1 MTAISRNVEH
11 LPLDT
16 QFTVLL
22 TFLLGWLGRK
32 QQTVIDYLLEE
43 NRILKEQ
50 LEATG
55 KRPKFTNA
63 QRRTLA
69 VKAKKLGWRDLMRY
83 ATLVTPETLLGWHR
97 KLVALKYTAKNRAK
111 TACQKRRETI
121 RSLCLKFA
129 TENTGWGYGRI
140 QGALANVGY
149 KLSRTA
155 VGNILREHG
164 ITPCPDR
171 SKGSTWRQFIR
182 SHMSV
187 IAAADFLTTEVWT
200 CRGLVRYY
208 TFFVIRLDTREVHIA
223 HIGCQLNGQVMAQID
238 RNLTD
243 GFSGFLK
250 GARFLVLDHDPL
262 YTQYFQK
269 IIEDT
274 GVKVIQ
280 TRGGCPQQNGY
291 AESFVSSIKR
301 ECLEKMIFIGENSL
315 RRAVSQYIQHYHSER
330 NHQGLDNIIPFP
342 KAASVGASEGLIVK
356 SVRLGGLLN
365 YYHRMPR
372 DENSPKRAEKYQKAA

>member
-1 MTAISRNVEH
+1 MTASCRNVEH

-22 TFLLGWLGRK
+22 TFLLRWLGRK

-63 QRRTLA
+63 QRRKLTI
-69 VKAKKLGWRDLMRY
+69 KAKRLGWKDLMCY
-83 ATLVTPETLLGWHR
+83 ATFVTPETLMKWHR

-111 TACQKRRETI
+111 TTCQKRREII
-121 RSLCLKFA
+121 RSLCVRFA

-155 VGNILREHG
+155 VGNILRDYG

-171 SKGSTWRQFIR
+171 GKESTWRQFIR

-208 TFFVIRLDTREVHIA
+208 TFFVMRLDTREVHIA
-223 HIGCQLNGQVMAQID
+223 HIGCQMNGQLMAQIA

-250 GARFLVLDHDPL
+250 RAKFLVLDHDPL

-269 IIEDT
+269 IIKDA

-280 TRGGCPQQNGY
+280 TRVGCPQQNGY

-315 RRAVSQYIQHYHSER
+315 RRAVSQYIEHYHSER
-330 NHQGLDNIIPFP
+330 NHQGIDNIIPFP
-342 KAASVGASEGLIVK
+342 KAASVDAPEGLIVK
-356 SVRLGGLLN
+356 SERLGGLLN
-365 YYHRMPR
+365 YYHRVPESR
-372 DENSPKRAEKYQKAA
+372 KDPKLAKKYRKAA